1 TSHDRSAGG
10 VPCSVSAVKKID
22 DEFSILELISERLR
36 IEVQRS
42 DESNSVYI
50 SLKLYREKLY
60 GYEWEEINGEW
71 ITIPDPQDFRS

>member
-1 TSHDRSAGG
+1 M
-10 VPCSVSAVKKID
+10 KKID

-50 SLKLYREKLY
+50 SLKLLREKLY